1 MKTHLIFLIFITQSL
16 FAEIS
21 LEDLDYFRS
30 LINSENKSIISSGTN
45 FCNDFFDRN
54 NLSVNYQ
61 KYQNFFLCKFSK
73 KRNRFYVYMLAVEKK
88 EQERL
93 KEFCKKLIN
102 QWPIIFDHIDE
113 KVFSKEQQYLKGFF
127 VDNLFNETV
136 LNFSRNYESDQRLIN
151 NEIDKYILENRDNFT
166 NDNSQN
172 NQIIE
177 KEFSKISKIYKK
189 IISKDITYL
198 DKIIKIQLDK
208 IVRYKIFVNDTKNF
222 ISYSCNWEPRKGI
235 EPYVK
240 REKFSEFEDA

>member
-1 MKTHLIFLIFITQSL
+1 MKIHSIILFLFIPIVVGDIT
-16 FAEIS
+16 
-21 LEDLDYFRS
+21 LEELDYFRVLS
-30 LINSENKSIISSGTN
+30 DPDSVSIIESGTDQ
-45 FCNDFFDRN
+45 CNKFFNKD
-54 NLSVNYQ
+54 NLSADYRGY
-61 KYQNFFLCKFSK
+61 KNFFLCKFSK

-113 KVFSKEQQYLKGFF
+113 KVFSKDQQYLNGFY

-189 IISKDITYL
+189 IISKDITNL